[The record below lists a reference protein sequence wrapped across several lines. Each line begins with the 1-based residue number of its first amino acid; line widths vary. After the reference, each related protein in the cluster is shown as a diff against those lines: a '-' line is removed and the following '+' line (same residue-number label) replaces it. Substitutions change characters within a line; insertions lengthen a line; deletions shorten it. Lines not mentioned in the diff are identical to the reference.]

1 MKVPFS
7 WLSEFIDLQ
16 DLDPYK
22 VAEELTL
29 KSVETSVNK
38 WDIDL
43 DGVVYAKI
51 VEKKNHPTRD
61 LAVYKVKAG
70 EGLYLQVVSAD
81 KDLEEGKGVLLALP
95 NSRVGSMCI
104 GVRDFDGIISQGM
117 FLSAKELGLEDQ
129 SEGVLTFDED
139 ISPGTNAYDLLGFGE
154 YILEIEPTPNR
165 GDLLSVKG
173 LARDIGA
180 LFGLKRKERKYPE
193 YEDKEGKREGMVG
206 KEEKE
211 DSSER
216 QWEGSGV

>member
-117 FLSAKELGLEDQ
+117 CC
-129 SEGVLTFDED
+129 
-139 ISPGTNAYDLLGFGE
+139 IP
-154 YILEIEPTPNR
+154 
-165 GDLLSVKG
+165 
-173 LARDIGA
+173 
-180 LFGLKRKERKYPE
+180 
-193 YEDKEGKREGMVG
+193 
-206 KEEKE
+206 
-211 DSSER
+211 
-216 QWEGSGV
+216 

>member
-95 NSRVGSMCI
+95 NSRVGRVYDVWITFGSVHE
-104 GVRDFDGIISQGM
+104 VRAF
-117 FLSAKELGLEDQ
+117 
-129 SEGVLTFDED
+129 
-139 ISPGTNAYDLLGFGE
+139 
-154 YILEIEPTPNR
+154 R
-165 GDLLSVKG
+165 
-173 LARDIGA
+173 
-180 LFGLKRKERKYPE
+180 ERK
-193 YEDKEGKREGMVG
+193 KRSYGF
-206 KEEKE
+206 KL
-211 DSSER
+211 SLL
-216 QWEGSGV
+216 